1 MKAILAALIL
11 AAGIA
16 GAAEISV
23 QWDMPTTNI
32 DGTPLTD
39 LAGARVYVGT
49 SSSNYTWTV
58 DAGMAESLSVTG
70 LTAGATYYFNG
81 TAYNEAGVESDFCNE
96 VAKTAGD
103 TGAVF
108 LFR

>member
-1 MKAILAALIL
+1 MKAILALIL

-23 QWDMPTTNI
+23 QWDMPTTNT

-39 LAGARVYVGT
+39 LAGARIYYGT
-49 SSSNYTWTV
+49 ASSNYTATV
-58 DAGMAESLSVTG
+58 DAGMVESLSVTG

-81 TAYNEAGVESDFCNE
+81 TAYNTAGLESDFCTE
-96 VAKTAGD
+96 VAKVAGER
-103 TGAVF
+103 GAIF